1 MKLKKTITDDQR
13 ISVAVIM
20 LIILTVSS
28 GNWMLLYC
36 LHSYLMIIK
45 AVSKMMLPL
54 IPGCPFFSTFILNT
68 TEKASS
74 PQALSLSIWPTFNIK
89 LIWCSGHFVHV
100 GYEWF
105 QINNYIK
112 VSINVYHFVSIVR
125 FFLDLTTWNG
135 TVVLNMIFI
144 WNFHNICYHQ
154 IIAYSLILFICF

>member
-36 LHSYLMIIK
+36 LHSYFMIIK

-54 IPGCPFFSTFILNT
+54 IPSCPFFSTFILNT

-74 PQALSLSIWPTFNIK
+74 PQAISLSIWPTFNIK

-125 FFLDLTTWNG
+125 FFLDLTS
-135 TVVLNMIFI
+135 I
-144 WNFHNICYHQ
+144 
-154 IIAYSLILFICF
+154 SLCWSLSFLFWFL